1 MSKAMKWLSW
11 RWNEILPFIKSR
23 MSTEGPAWERVDG
36 FLNTGHVMEGQR
48 VCGEPGPQTFPNWQA
63 RRILSSLLSPASSD
77 GEGKGEGRHG
87 MELGWC
93 GRTTGMPGWGAAKA
107 KVTTGESNW
116 GRAELPIVGTK
127 NSGGTVAGSRATEAK
142 NQKHEL

>member
-1 MSKAMKWLSW
+1 
-11 RWNEILPFIKSR
+11 
-23 MSTEGPAWERVDG
+23 
-36 FLNTGHVMEGQR
+36 
-48 VCGEPGPQTFPNWQA
+48 
-63 RRILSSLLSPASSD
+63 
-77 GEGKGEGRHG
+77 
-87 MELGWC
+87 
-93 GRTTGMPGWGAAKA
+93 MPGWGAAKA